1 MQQDVLLQVVDVWKS
16 TFLSSRSA
24 SNRSRHVESHPGLDL
39 GHADRCPLI
48 PCVPGS
54 RWRPRRAEWRRSG
67 GGSSEGAAEVVSCS
81 ESVECL
87 DRQTDRQAGRQGR
100 AVVNDRLL
108 AAAVAAV

>member
-67 GGSSEGAAEVVSCS
+67 GGSSEGAAEVVSVSVWS
-81 ESVECL
+81 EQRL
-87 DRQTDRQAGRQGR
+87 ARQAGRQGR